1 MIVLQRDVVRFEKG
15 SILRKDM
22 LESIYDYPRIVNQ
35 TYYSRYSDGILYG
48 LEWFEENGEHYI
60 SSGALKYK
68 DELYFQTDCVHV
80 ESALSEY
87 TLKPGQEYYLYFREE
102 KISDNVSHDTYVLN
116 LAVSPEPVADVFI
129 YKYIKYELGKIK
141 PLDRK
146 IVFGLYASP
155 NRKSF
160 GIPVGVIKDDLLDI
174 LDRKVNKHP
183 LDYDILRSVYSGQPL
198 LADFVQLYIKEYNNM
213 EDVSQKIECS
223 ASCENVREFID
234 CFLRAVEEL
243 VLPSAVYIEQCKSSE
258 NEKAD
263 EPLCGSML

>member
-1 MIVLQRDVVRFEKG
+1 
-15 SILRKDM
+15 M

-68 DELYFQTDCVHV
+68 DELYFQTDCV
-80 ESALSEY
+80 ALSEY